1 MNLLT
6 FLKDHVPC
14 YIYNGEQIIS
24 QCQKL
29 KTELPNFE
37 FLYSIKTNPFSP
49 IVQNISKEGFG
60 ADAASAG
67 EVLLSLE
74 NGIAPEK
81 IFYSAPGK
89 TKEDIEICYG
99 KCTIIADS
107 ISEIK
112 HINAIA
118 ARHKETI
125 KIGIRVNPNFSM
137 QNEFGISSKFGID
150 IEQLLEGEDILVEYS
165 NIKVAGIHIH
175 IQSQILDFQIL
186 GRYYKNC
193 FELAKKIHSI
203 KNVNIEFINFGSGI
217 GALYREV
224 QDKPVDLKKLNSIIF
239 EIAEE
244 NYAVLNARL
253 LIETGRFV
261 TCNAGKYYTHIVDI
275 KKSLGRKYL
284 IVENA
289 MNGFMR
295 PSIANLIYKI
305 AGEIPIGYEPLYTC
319 QDEFAVRVLNESTE
333 KERVN
338 IVGNLCTA
346 LDVIRENAEVN
357 HAQIG
362 DIIEITNAGNYAYS
376 LSPLL
381 FSSQRIPKQYYL
393 YGEKISDSK
402 IL

>member
-1 MNLLT
+1 MDLLA
-6 FLKDHVPC
+6 FLKVHAPC
-14 YIYNGEQIIS
+14 YIYDGEQIAG

-29 KTELPNFE
+29 KRELSGFE
-37 FLYSIKTNPFSP
+37 FLYSIKTNPFSH
-49 IVQNISKEGFG
+49 IIQNISKESFG
-60 ADAASAG
+60 ADVASAG
-67 EVLLSLE
+67 EVLLSLK

-89 TKEDIEICYG
+89 TEEDIEICYG

-112 HINAIA
+112 RINIAA

-125 KIGIRVNPNFSM
+125 KIGIRVNPDFSM
-137 QNEFGISSKFGID
+137 QNECGTSSKFGID
-150 IEQLLEGEDILVEYS
+150 IEQLLKGEDILAECS

-186 GRYYKNC
+186 GKYYKSC
-193 FELAKKIHSI
+193 FELVKKIHSM

-217 GALYREV
+217 GALYREK
-224 QDKPVDLKKLNSIIF
+224 QDKPVDLEKLNNMIS

-244 NYAVLNARL
+244 NRIVLNAKL
-253 LIETGRFV
+253 LIETGRFI
-261 TCNAGKYYTHIVDI
+261 TCNAGKYYTPIVDI
-275 KKSLGRKYL
+275 KESQGQKYL

-295 PSIANLIYKI
+295 PAIANLIYKT
-305 AGEIPIGYEPLYTC
+305 AGETLTGYEPLYTC
-319 QDEFAVRVLNESTE
+319 QDEFAVQVLNESHRKE
-333 KERVN
+333 KVN

-346 LDVIRENAEVN
+346 LDVIRENVELN

-362 DIIEITNAGNYAYS
+362 DVIEITNAGSYAYS

-381 FSSQRIPKQYYL
+381 FSSHRIPKQYYL
-393 YGEKISDSK
+393 YKDKISEDE

>member
-1 MNLLT
+1 MDLLA
-6 FLKDHVPC
+6 FLKGHAPC
-14 YIYNGEQIIS
+14 YIYNGEQIAS

-29 KTELPNFE
+29 KRELSGFE
-37 FLYSIKTNPFSP
+37 FLYSIKTNPFSH
-49 IVQNISKEGFG
+49 IIQNISKEGFG

-67 EVLLSLE
+67 EVFLSLK

-89 TKEDIEICYG
+89 TEEDIEICYG

-107 ISEIK
+107 ISEIR

-118 ARHKETI
+118 AKHKEI
-125 KIGIRVNPNFSM
+125 VKIGIRVNPNFSM
-137 QNEFGISSKFGID
+137 KNECGTSSKFGID
-150 IEQLLEGEDILVEYS
+150 IEQLLKVEDTLAEYS
-165 NIKVAGIHIH
+165 NIKITGIHIH

-186 GRYYKNC
+186 GKYYKNC
-193 FELAKKIHSI
+193 FELAKKIHSM

-217 GALYREV
+217 GALYRET
-224 QDKPVDLKKLNSIIF
+224 QDKPVDLEKLNNMIS

-244 NYAVLNARL
+244 NHAVLNAKL
-253 LIETGRFV
+253 LIETGRFI
-261 TCNAGKYYTHIVDI
+261 TCNAGKYYTPIVDI
-275 KKSLGRKYL
+275 KESLGQKYL

-295 PSIANLIYKI
+295 PAIANLIYKA
-305 AGEIPIGYEPLYTC
+305 AGEILTGYEPLYTC
-319 QDEFAVRVLNESTE
+319 QDEFSVQVLNESVE
-333 KERVN
+333 KEKVN

-346 LDVIRENAEVN
+346 LDVIRENTEVN

-362 DIIEITNAGNYAYS
+362 DIIEITNAGSYAYS

-381 FSSQRIPKQYYL
+381 FSSHKIPKQYYL
-393 YGEKISDSK
+393 YKDKIYEDE
-402 IL
+402 LL

>member
-1 MNLLT
+1 MNLLA
-6 FLKDHVPC
+6 FLKEHVPC
-14 YIYNGEQIIS
+14 YIYNGEQIAG

-29 KTELPNFE
+29 KTELSDFE
-37 FLYSIKTNPFSP
+37 FLYSIKTNPFSH
-49 IVQNISKEGFG
+49 IIQNISKEGFG

-67 EVLLSLE
+67 EVFLSLD
-74 NGIAPEK
+74 NGIAPEN

-89 TKEDIEICYG
+89 TEKDIEMCYG

-112 HINAIA
+112 HINVIA
-118 ARHKETI
+118 ARHKEI
-125 KIGIRVNPNFSM
+125 VKIGIRVNPNFSM
-137 QNEFGISSKFGID
+137 QNECGTSSKFGID
-150 IEQLLEGEDILVEYS
+150 IEQLLEGEDILAEYS
-165 NIKVAGIHIH
+165 NIKVAGFHIH

-217 GALYREV
+217 GALYRET
-224 QDKPVDLKKLNSIIF
+224 QDTPVDLEKLNNMIS

-244 NYAVLNARL
+244 NRAVLNARL
-253 LIETGRFV
+253 LIETGRFI
-261 TCNAGKYYTHIVDI
+261 TCNAGRYYTHIIDI
-275 KKSLGRKYL
+275 KESLGQKYL

-295 PSIANLIYKI
+295 PSIANLIYKT
-305 AGEIPIGYEPLYTC
+305 AGEILTGYEPLYTC
-319 QDEFAVRVLNESTE
+319 QDEFAVQVLNESTE

-357 HAQIG
+357 HTQIG
-362 DIIEITNAGNYAYS
+362 DIIEITNAGSYAYS

-381 FSSQRIPKQYYL
+381 FSSHRIPKQYYL
-393 YGEKISDSK
+393 YKDKISGDE

>member
-6 FLKDHVPC
+6 FLKEHVPC
-14 YIYNGEQIIS
+14 YIYNGEQIAS

-89 TKEDIEICYG
+89 TEEDIEICYG

-118 ARHKETI
+118 ARHKEII

-137 QNEFGISSKFGID
+137 QNGFGISSKFGID
-150 IEQLLEGEDILVEYS
+150 IEQLLEGEDTLAEYS

-217 GALYREV
+217 GALYREA
-224 QDKPVDLKKLNSIIF
+224 QDKPVDLEKLNSIIF
-239 EIAEE
+239 EIVEE

-261 TCNAGKYYTHIVDI
+261 TCNAGKYYTHIIDI
-275 KKSLGRKYL
+275 KESLGQKYL

-305 AGEIPIGYEPLYTC
+305 AGEILTGYEPLYTC

-362 DIIEITNAGNYAYS
+362 DIIEITNAGSYAYS

-393 YGEKISDSK
+393 YGEKISESE